1 MIDANLLEYLY
12 VFSKEGSL
20 LKASEI
26 LHLSQ
31 PSLSKAM
38 QKLEAELG
46 ITIFSRSKNK
56 IALNENGKA
65 LLPYIE
71 DIINVNNKLT
81 QKAKEINENEYSI
94 SIGLCAPG
102 PMFKFRNLFM
112 YSLNRFKITTQIESY
127 DQLIRGL
134 NSNVYDL
141 IFVNKSIIDENLIC
155 RKVMSEHLYI
165 SIPKTHFLA
174 GMKDGVHWKDIDGQS
189 FLLFNYTGVWE
200 SLLDKHLTHSRFLRS
215 SDNSELKEIAENSTI
230 PSFVTDVTLKSNAAP
245 NRINIPILDEDA
257 TIDFYAV
264 CKKKNAKLLT
274 YLNN

>member
-1 MIDANLLEYLY
+1 MIDASLLEYLY

-20 LKASEI
+20 LKTSEV
-26 LHLSQ
+26 LHISQ

-38 QKLEAELG
+38 QKLEADLG
-46 ITIFSRSKNK
+46 ITIFNRSKNK
-56 IALNENGKA
+56 IVLNENGKT

-71 DIINVNNKLT
+71 DIINVNNKLAK
-81 QKAKEINENEYSI
+81 KAKEIKENEYSI

-102 PMFKFRNLFM
+102 PMFKFRDLFM
-112 YSLNRFKITTQIESY
+112 YSLNRFKITTQIEDI

-141 IFVNKSIIDENLIC
+141 VFINEAITDEDLIC

-200 SLLDKHLTHSRFLRS
+200 SLLDKHLKHSRFLRN

-230 PSFVTDVTLKSNAAP
+230 PSFVTDVTLKSNAVS
-245 NRINIPILDEDA
+245 NRINIPILDNDA
-257 TIDFYAV
+257 TIHFYV
-264 CKKKNAKLLT
+264 ICKKKNAKLLS
-274 YLNN
+274 YLNY